1 MPYREK
7 TVCPEFLWLASLECH
22 ERVEGNVNKDYEV
35 IIIGGGPAALAAA
48 IYTCR
53 ALLKT
58 VIFEKK
64 YLGGQLVGTDL
75 VENYP
80 GFPEVISGAEL
91 TERMQA
97 QAKRFGVEIRYEEV
111 SKLDVANGLK
121 SVTTD
126 TDTYASHIVILAA
139 GADPK
144 KLEVPGEKEFY
155 GKGVSY
161 CATCDG
167 AFYRGKDVV
176 VVGGGDSAITEAIF
190 LTKYVQTVQI
200 VHRRNE
206 FRATKIYLDEAFSN
220 PKIKVIF
227 NTAIDNVYGK
237 EKVDGVVVAN
247 VLTQEKTDIPCQGVF
262 IFIGSTPNTGFLGNL
277 LCMDSGCHI
286 ETNIHMETAIEGI
299 YAVGD
304 IRKNSY
310 QQIATAI
317 GEGVT
322 AAIAAEHKLAELRAL
337 EKAKK

>member
-1 MPYREK
+1 M
-7 TVCPEFLWLASLECH
+7 ASLECH
-22 ERVEGNVNKDYEV
+22 EGVKRDVNKIYDV

-64 YLGGQLVGTDL
+64 YLGGQLVGTEL
-75 VENYP
+75 IENYP
-80 GFPEVISGAEL
+80 GFPDVISGTDL
-91 TERMQA
+91 TQRMEA
-97 QAKRFGVEIRYEEV
+97 QAKRFGVEIRYEDV
-111 SKLDVANGLK
+111 SMVGLEDGLK
-121 SVTTD
+121 VVTTD
-126 TDTYASHIVILAA
+126 TDAYTSRIVILAA

-144 KLEVPGEKEFY
+144 KLGVPGENELY

-176 VVGGGDSAITEAIF
+176 VVGGGDSAITEGIF
-190 LTKYVQTVQI
+190 LTKYVRTVQI
-200 VHRRNE
+200 IHRRDE
-206 FRATKIYLDEAFSN
+206 FRATKIYLDDAFSN
-220 PKIKVIF
+220 LKIKMIF
-227 NTAIDNVYGK
+227 NTVIESIYGK
-237 EKVDGVVVAN
+237 EKVEGVITQN
-247 VLTQEKTDIPCQGVF
+247 ILTKEKKDIPCKGVF

-277 LCMDSGCHI
+277 LCVDAGCHI
-286 ETNIHMETAIEGI
+286 ETNTHMETAIEGL

-310 QQIATAI
+310 RQIATAI

-322 AAIAAEHKLAELRAL
+322 AAIAAEHKLAELRASG
-337 EKAKK
+337 KARE

>member
-1 MPYREK
+1 M
-7 TVCPEFLWLASLECH
+7 ASLECH
-22 ERVEGNVNKDYEV
+22 EGIKGDVNKIYDV

-64 YLGGQLVGTDL
+64 YLGGQLVGTEL
-75 VENYP
+75 IENYP
-80 GFPEVISGAEL
+80 GFPDVISGTDL
-91 TERMQA
+91 TQRMEA

-111 SKLDVANGLK
+111 SKVGLEDGLK
-121 SVTTD
+121 VVTTD
-126 TDTYASHIVILAA
+126 TDAYTSHIVILAA

-144 KLEVPGEKEFY
+144 KLGVPGENELY

-167 AFYRGKDVV
+167 AFYRGRDVV
-176 VVGGGDSAITEAIF
+176 VVGGGDSAITEGIF
-190 LTKYVQTVQI
+190 LTKYVRTVQI
-200 VHRRNE
+200 IHRRDE
-206 FRATKIYLDEAFSN
+206 FRATKIYLDDAFSN
-220 PKIKVIF
+220 LKIKMIF
-227 NTAIDNVYGK
+227 NTVIESIYGK
-237 EKVDGVVVAN
+237 EKVEGVITQN
-247 VLTQEKTDIPCQGVF
+247 ILTKEKKDIPCKGVF

-277 LCMDSGCHI
+277 LCVDAGCHI
-286 ETNIHMETAIEGI
+286 ETNTHMETAIEGL

-310 QQIATAI
+310 RQIATAI

-322 AAIAAEHKLAELRAL
+322 AAIAAEHKLAELRASG
-337 EKAKK
+337 KARE